1 MEFIAGDNVTL
12 HAGFSSEN
20 GEMIA
25 KVYPCGSQ
33 KMSSSISN
41 LKETPSPKEDKLN
54 VEENFKLFPNPTK
67 NQVSILNRLPESA
80 SYRIINFEGKTVL
93 TGTASSSSNTKVHLP
108 ELPSG
113 TYLMLLD
120 CKEISESI
128 PFLIQN

>member
-20 GEMIA
+20 GEMIS
-25 KVYPCGSQ
+25 KVYSCSSQ
-33 KMSSSISN
+33 KMSSSISDKN
-41 LKETPSPKEDKLN
+41 EIPIPKEEKLN

-67 NQVSILNRLPESA
+67 NQIFILNRLPESA
-80 SYRIINFEGKTVL
+80 SYRIINFEGKTVKS
-93 TGTASSSSNTKVHLP
+93 GTASSSSNTRVHLP

-113 TYLMLLD
+113 NYLMLLD

-128 PFLIQN
+128 PFLIQR